1 MGMPSAQVQSGT
13 QPQGK
18 GSPFN
23 RTGGPSPSI
32 GSMPSTPPA
41 PQIGA
46 MPPEDV
52 MASIG
57 ATPPNDNNFKQ
68 GSFRP
73 ELVNI
78 RPDASRP
85 QAPRNPFVQ
94 MSGGKGGSTTN
105 AATSGQPTFGQPNRY
120 PNTVGQWDNASIQ
133 RTNQQPMGGGKGKG

>member
-1 MGMPSAQVQSGT
+1 
-13 QPQGK
+13 
-18 GSPFN
+18 
-23 RTGGPSPSI
+23 
-32 GSMPSTPPA
+32 
-41 PQIGA
+41 